1 MLLGILLLVCG
12 ALMNANIFGTIA
24 NIFQSINR
32 KAQRFQ
38 IQIDVANTSMKNM
51 KLPEHLQNS
60 IRDFMMFTQSN
71 LDNQK
76 ELDQFLGIIS
86 PSLKLQ
92 VTQHI
97 FLNAIESNPI
107 FQGNQDIIDFLIND
121 LLAWLYLPEDV
132 IMCQG

>member
-1 MLLGILLLVCG
+1 
-12 ALMNANIFGTIA
+12 
-24 NIFQSINR
+24 
-32 KAQRFQ
+32 
-38 IQIDVANTSMKNM
+38 MKNM
-51 KLPEHLQNS
+51 KLPEHLQSS